1 MALQGK
7 VAVVTG
13 ATGIV
18 GEGIAC
24 AFLEA
29 GGTVV
34 TPIRDA
40 GKEAGL
46 RAALGS
52 PPASRLVT
60 PVDAYTTEEGSK
72 QLARFVQLK
81 FGAVVS
87 ALLLPPDCVRMQTPE
102 DMLGATSSLDHQPH
116 SACRASTARIAKSAY
131 GHAGSAPNL
140 LLICPL
146 FLHLGHQP
154 SVPFFLPRSFL
165 PAPKGPRGGLHRR
178 HGPHGRPV
186 HHHPRRL
193 RNRHSR
199 QSAGTAVPRPGA
211 LALRC
216 QAVPRPGVLALEGPS
231 RGVAQVCLL

>member
-18 GEGIAC
+18 GEGIAR

-60 PVDAYTTEEGSK
+60 PVDAYTAEEGSK

-81 FGAVVS
+81 FGAV
-87 ALLLPPDCVRMQTPE
+87 
-102 DMLGATSSLDHQPH
+102 DHVV
-116 SACRASTARIAKSAY
+116 ACT
-131 GHAGSAPNL
+131 GGM
-140 LLICPL
+140 
-146 FLHLGHQP
+146 
-154 SVPFFLPRSFL
+154 VPM
-165 PAPKGPRGGLHRR
+165 
-178 HGPHGRPV
+178 
-186 HHHPRRL
+186 
-193 RNRHSR
+193 
-199 QSAGTAVPRPGA
+199 GA
-211 LALRC
+211 LSTITREGFETATHDRVLGQLYLAQALTPLLREDAASSYTVITGRLGEHC
-216 QAVPRPGVLALEGPS
+216 NMPDGALFCIVNAAVFGMVQALQAELRSKPQRVNELRIGAIVRRDSEAEHPHFPGRKSHPASLVGAQAVAIASGGQSDEIVRLYLDD
-231 RGVAQVCLL
+231 